1 MKKDLRVKAKVKR
14 NEKRNKNFEAFRGT
28 FLLST
33 NLLFLKSASIFIQEC
48 FSLFVKGQP
57 GQSSS
62 RVGVLFHSIW
72 ERSPNIVLSMTNTV
86 LWPGN
91 TKYYN
96 EKNMNI
102 VLMIRHIYDILFI
115 VHYNISYVSYHSPM
129 GLPTIDIISSYFSQ
143 L

>member
-1 MKKDLRVKAKVKR
+1 MQKIWKILKLFA
-14 NEKRNKNFEAFRGT
+14 GT

-33 NLLFLKSASIFIQEC
+33 NLLFLKSTSIFIQEC

-72 ERSPNIVLSMTNTV
+72 ERSPNIVLSIWPTSDPG

-102 VLMIRHIYDILFI
+102 ILMIKTHIWYII
-115 VHYNISYVSYHSPM
+115 VHYNISYVSYHSSM
-129 GLPTIDIISSYFSQ
+129 GLPTIDIFFSHFSQ